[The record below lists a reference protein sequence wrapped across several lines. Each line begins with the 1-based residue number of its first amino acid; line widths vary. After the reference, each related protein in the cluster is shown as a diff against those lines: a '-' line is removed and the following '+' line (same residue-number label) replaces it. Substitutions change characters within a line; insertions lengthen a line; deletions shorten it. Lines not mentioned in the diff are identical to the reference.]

1 VTTLIETN
9 AVTKRYR
16 KREALSK
23 CTMSIPTGRVVGL
36 VGPNGAGKSTL
47 LNLAV
52 GLSRPSEGS
61 IEVFGQVPSDA
72 PEQLSRLGFVA
83 QDHPIVA
90 NLTVGDHLKL
100 GAHLNPTWDDQLARR
115 RLTELG
121 FDERQRAGK
130 LSGGQRAQLSLTFA
144 LAKRPEALIFDEPVA
159 SLDPL
164 ARREFL
170 ETMMATV
177 AESGTSAILSS
188 HLVSDVERV
197 CDFLII
203 LVASRVVLTGDVDD
217 IVTSHHRLIGP
228 ATSGEPRLDNQEVIQ
243 SYRSGRHDELIVR
256 SDGPILDPAWII
268 EPLNLEDIVLAYMGQ
283 DRRGDSEVPAPEVHS

>member
-1 VTTLIETN
+1 MTTLIETS
-9 AVTKRYR
+9 ALTKRFR
-16 KREALSK
+16 KREALSQ
-23 CTMSIPTGRVVGL
+23 CTMSIPTGHVVGL

-47 LNLAV
+47 LNMAV
-52 GLSRPSEGS
+52 GLSRPSDGS
-61 IEVFGQVPSDA
+61 IEVFGQVPTDA
-72 PEQLSRLGFVA
+72 PAQLGRLGFVA

-90 NLTVGDHLKL
+90 NLTVGEHLRL
-100 GAHLNPTWDDQLARR
+100 GRHLNPRWDDQLAHR
-115 RLTELG
+115 RLRELG
-121 FDERQRAGK
+121 FDEKQRAGK

-170 ETMMATV
+170 ETMMETV
-177 AESGTSAILSS
+177 AEFGTSAILSS

-197 CDFLII
+197 CDFLVI
-203 LVASRVVLTGDVDD
+203 LVTSRVVLVGDVDD

-228 ATSGEPRLDNQEVIQ
+228 ATDREPRLENQEIIQ
-243 SYRSGRHDELIVR
+243 SYRSGRQDELIVR
-256 SDGPILDPAWII
+256 SVGPILDPDWII

-283 DRRGDSEVPAPEVHS
+283 HRRNDEVATREVQS